1 MTHQATASWK
11 SVLPPSA
18 KKKSFQNKIKVAV
31 LPNIIQSL
39 NVETENETQRVK
51 QAIQDE
57 GQNTPD
63 KSSELLVSLTEEFPR
78 VVYP

>member
-1 MTHQATASWK
+1 M
-11 SVLPPSA
+11 
-18 KKKSFQNKIKVAV
+18 AV

-51 QAIQDE
+51 QPIQDE